1 NASTTTTSSSSSD
14 APRPTDAT
22 CSRRSCAS
30 GSRRATPMRPA
41 RSRRRRARTG
51 RIGGADRQHGDCT
64 MRTTWVVVADE
75 GLARIFEIPGR
86 NEDLVELETL
96 TYAPARADA
105 ADLRRDAYGRRAGGG
120 TLSGSYLTASAG
132 EDELHREAELF
143 ARRLAQWML
152 EKKRAHAF
160 EAL

>member
-1 NASTTTTSSSSSD
+1 
-14 APRPTDAT
+14 
-22 CSRRSCAS
+22 
-30 GSRRATPMRPA
+30 
-41 RSRRRRARTG
+41 
-51 RIGGADRQHGDCT
+51 

-160 EAL
+160 EALKIAAAPRFLGLLRKALDPQVADAVIEELDKDLVNLDRRTLTQRLGSLRPPLPPG